1 MSMESDLSA
10 LLKSICARTYPDIA
24 PAGTPAP
31 YITWQAIG
39 GESIRYGD
47 GTAPDKR
54 HTLVQVTVW
63 AATRAEALMLIHQAE
78 DAICT
83 SPNWQAKPQAEA
95 ASTYEPDTQLYG
107 SIQRFDLW
115 ADR

>member
-1 MSMESDLSA
+1 MMESDLSA
-10 LLKSICARTYPDIA
+10 LLKTLCSRTFPDIA

-54 HTLVQVTVW
+54 HTLMQVTVW
-63 AATRAEALMLIHQAE
+63 AATRVEALMLIHQAE
-78 DAICT
+78 DAICAL
-83 SPNWQAKPQAEA
+83 PNWQAVPQGEA